1 MSMSVNAP
9 QAATVNCPA
18 CRAQYTVPVRNVIDV
33 GHDPRLKSLLL
44 QGRLNVGVCPQCG
57 TAGALSVPLVY
68 HDPDKELLFCL
79 VPQELNIP
87 ENERQRMIGQLSN
100 RIMSSLPAERR
111 RGYLLQPRPF
121 LTFQTFLEAV
131 LEADGITR
139 EMLDQQRAKVRA
151 IGEMAQ
157 AVEDSLGLAA
167 LIGQYEG
174 LIDYEFFALLTA
186 NIQGA
191 EQNGDQAAAE
201 KLTRLREMLLKRTPT
216 GQEVAEQ
223 EEALQKTLEGIDENL
238 TREDLLDRI
247 TRIEGEHTEQILGVL
262 IALARPLV
270 DYQFFQL
277 VTQRIEAAEQDGD
290 LESVGQL
297 KALRKQIL
305 EITRQLDAESRERM
319 LEKTQLLTE
328 ILQSQDRQAT
338 IRMHLQ
344 DIDSSFIS
352 VLEANIAQSE
362 QQQRHDVAEQF
373 RAIRNMISEVLQE
386 SAPPEIRLINRL
398 LKADH
403 PDGTRQM
410 LRENQAMIDAEF
422 IGVLDMLAQDLADR
436 GDEETS
442 ERLKMIK
449 AQAELLS

>member
-1 MSMSVNAP
+1 MSVNSP

-18 CRAQYTVPVRNVIDV
+18 CRAQYVVPVQSVIDV
-33 GHDPRLKSLLL
+33 GQDPHLKSRLL

-57 TAGALSVPLVY
+57 TAGALSVPLIY

-79 VPQELNIP
+79 IPQELNIP
-87 ENERQRMIGQLSN
+87 ESERQRMIGQLSN
-100 RIMSSLPAERR
+100 RVISSLPAERR
-111 RGYLLQPRPF
+111 KGYLLQPRPF
-121 LTFQTFLEAV
+121 LTFQTFLEAL

-139 EMLDQQRAKVRA
+139 EMLDQQRAKAQA

-157 AVEDSLGLAA
+157 AVDDSLGLAA
-167 LIGQYEG
+167 LIGQHEA
-174 LIDYEFFALLTA
+174 LIDYEFFALLSA
-186 NIQGA
+186 NIRGA
-191 EQNGDQAAAE
+191 EQNGDDATAE
-201 KLTRLREMLLKRTPT
+201 KLTRLREMLLERTSA

-223 EEALQKTLEGIDENL
+223 EEALQKILEGIDENL

-277 VTQRIEAAEQDGD
+277 LTQRIDTAEQDGD
-290 LESVGQL
+290 LEAVRQL
-297 KALRKQIL
+297 KALRKEIL
-305 EITRQLDAESRERM
+305 ELTRRLDAESRERM
-319 LEKTQLLTE
+319 LEKAQLLTE
-328 ILQSQDRQAT
+328 IFQSQDRRAA

-344 DIDSSFIS
+344 EIDSSFIS

-362 QQQRHDVAEQF
+362 QQQRHDVSEQF
-373 RAIRNMISEVLQE
+373 RAIRNMISEILQE
-386 SAPPEIRLINRL
+386 GAPPEIRLINRL
-398 LKADH
+398 LKADY

-410 LRENQAMIDAEF
+410 LRDNQAMVNAEF
-422 IGVLDMLAQDLADR
+422 IGVLDMLAQDFADR
-436 GDEETS
+436 GEEETS
-442 ERLKMIK
+442 ERLKMIQ